1 MIGRTAAGLGAFLI
15 AGAILAGGDYA
26 HTAGY
31 RLNTTPSLPMG
42 LWRQT
47 SSAPARLARG
57 QVVTFC
63 PPATASFELGRH
75 RGYIAPGGCP
85 SGLELMMKPIAALPR
100 DTVTVS
106 TAGIAVD
113 GTPIANS
120 RPLSRDGEGRPLRA
134 MAAGTYTVPAGEMW
148 LVSSFN
154 PRSYD
159 SRYFGAVPIAA
170 VRAQAH
176 PILTDD
182 TP

>member
-1 MIGRTAAGLGAFLI
+1 MIGRTVAGLGAFLI
-15 AGAILAGGDYA
+15 AGGILAGGDYA

-47 SSAPARLARG
+47 SAAPARLARG

-63 PPATASFELGRH
+63 PPATASFELGHH

-85 SGLELMMKPIAALPR
+85 SGLELMMKPIAALPG

-120 RPLSRDGEGRPLRA
+120 RPLSHDDEGRPLLA
-134 MAAGTYTVPAGEMW
+134 MAVGTYTVPAGEMW

-159 SRYFGAVPIAA
+159 SRYFGPVPMAA
-170 VRAQAH
+170 VRAQVR
-176 PILTDD
+176 PVLTDD

>member
-1 MIGRTAAGLGAFLI
+1 MIGRTAAGVGAFLI
-15 AGAILAGGDYA
+15 AGGVLAGGGYA
-26 HTAGY
+26 HIAGY

-47 SSAPARLARG
+47 STTPGRLARG
-57 QVVTFC
+57 EVVTFC
-63 PPATASFELGRH
+63 PPASAPFELGRR

-85 SGLELMMKPIAALPR
+85 SGLELMMKPIAALPG

-106 TAGIAVD
+106 TAGITVD

-120 RPLSRDGEGRPLRA
+120 RPLPHDAEGRPLHA
-134 MAAGTYTVPAGEMW
+134 MAAGTYRVPVGEMW

-159 SRYFGAVPIAA
+159 SRYYGAVPIAA
-170 VRAQAH
+170 VRATAR
-176 PILTDD
+176 PVLTDD

>member
-15 AGAILAGGDYA
+15 AGAVLAGGDYA

-47 SSAPARLARG
+47 STAPVRLARG

-63 PPATASFELGRH
+63 PPATASFELGHH

-85 SGLELMMKPIAALPR
+85 SGLELMMKPIAALPG

-120 RPLSRDGEGRPLRA
+120 RPLSHDDEGRPLLA
-134 MAAGTYTVPAGEMW
+134 MAVGTYTVPAGEMW

-159 SRYFGAVPIAA
+159 SRYFWPVPIAA
-170 VRAQAH
+170 VRARVH
-176 PILTDD
+176 PVLTDD

>member
-1 MIGRTAAGLGAFLI
+1 MTGRTAAGVGAFLI
-15 AGAILAGGDYA
+15 AGGVLAGGGYA
-26 HTAGY
+26 HIAGY

-47 SSAPARLARG
+47 STAPVRLARG
-57 QVVTFC
+57 EVVTFC
-63 PPATASFELGRH
+63 PPASAPFELGHR

-85 SGLELMMKPIAALPR
+85 SGLELMMKPIAALPG

-113 GTPIANS
+113 GTPIAHS
-120 RPLSRDGEGRPLRA
+120 RPLSRDNEGRPLRA
-134 MAAGTYTVPAGEMW
+134 MAAGTYAVPAGEIW

-154 PRSYD
+154 SRSYD
-159 SRYFGAVPIAA
+159 SRYFGPVPITA
-170 VRAQAH
+170 VRALAR

>member
-15 AGAILAGGDYA
+15 AGAVLAGGDYA

-47 SSAPARLARG
+47 STAPVRLARG
-57 QVVTFC
+57 EVVTFC
-63 PPATASFELGRH
+63 PPASAPFELGLR

-85 SGLELMMKPIAALPR
+85 SGLELMMKPIAALPG

-120 RPLSRDGEGRPLRA
+120 RPLSHDDEDRPLRA
-134 MAAGTYTVPAGEMW
+134 MAAGNYTVPAGEMW

-159 SRYFGAVPIAA
+159 SRYFGPVPIAA
-170 VRAQAH
+170 VRARVH
-176 PILTDD
+176 PVLTDD

>member
-15 AGAILAGGDYA
+15 AGGVLAGGDYA

-31 RLNTTPSLPMG
+31 RFNTTPSLPMG
-42 LWRQT
+42 LWQQT
-47 SSAPARLARG
+47 STTPARLTRG
-57 QVVTFC
+57 EVVTFC
-63 PPATASFELGRH
+63 PPAAAPFELGHR

-85 SGLELMMKPIAALPR
+85 SGLELMMKPIAALPG

-120 RPLSRDGEGRPLRA
+120 RPLSHDDEGRPLRA
-134 MAAGTYTVPAGEMW
+134 MAAGTYTVPVGEIW
-148 LVSSFN
+148 LISSFN
-154 PRSYD
+154 ARSYD
-159 SRYFGAVPIAA
+159 SRYFGPVPIAA
-170 VRAQAH
+170 VRAQAR
-176 PILTDD
+176 PVLTDD